1 MTTIILTKNHTHAGV
16 SYSAGKRLEVDDTTA
31 EWLVAQGIARVKTPT
46 ATDAD
51 NTSNKDKTTH
61 RKDPQS

>member
-16 SYSAGKRLEVDDTTA
+16 SYSAGKRLELDDTTA
-31 EWLVAQGIARVKTPT
+31 DWLVAQGIARVKTT
-46 ATDAD
+46 TSAEAD
-51 NTSNKDKTTH
+51 STSNKDKTPH